1 MVGGAVDCSHAPP
14 RAFYQGLSEALAT
27 YAQAQFHLAQRL
39 PDGHTRREHY
49 QALARNGRHVPELHP
64 QPLPA
69 TCAGLWAV
77 FCELDSERLP
87 GASGACPITSGQLL
101 DWQRLHGIDLS
112 GWEIAAIRQLDRLR
126 LNSDD
131 EQTATPP
138 DSTRPET
145 P

>member
-1 MVGGAVDCSHAPP
+1 MAGRAADRCHATP

-77 FCELDSERLP
+77 FCELDAER
-87 GASGACPITSGQLL
+87 GAGVAGACPITSAQIL
-101 DWQRLHGIDLS
+101 DWQRLHGIELS

-126 LNSDD
+126 LNHDD
-131 EQTATPP
+131 EPTTTP
-138 DSTRPET
+138 TRPET

>member
-1 MVGGAVDCSHAPP
+1 VAGGTADCCHTSP

-49 QALARNGRHVPELHP
+49 QALARNGRHVLELHP

-69 TCAGLWAV
+69 TCAGVWAV
-77 FCELDSERLP
+77 FCELDAER
-87 GASGACPITSGQLL
+87 GASVAGACPITSAQLL

-112 GWEIAAIRQLDRLR
+112 GWEIATIRQLDRLR
-126 LNSDD
+126 LNHDD
-131 EQTATPP
+131 EPTTPP
-138 DSTRPET
+138 DRPET